1 MEENNIIMF
10 AIINDWPV
18 LIPIVLCSFVLVAV
32 LIDRMVFYNRNKRDV
47 VRFIQQLQRE
57 LGKGN
62 VSGAQ
67 MLSTQVGGVIGEVAE
82 EGLRVLTE
90 QPAGFDRA
98 FDITSSLAR
107 RKLEARLSVIGT
119 IATIAPYL
127 GLFATV
133 FRILLTFGEMANT
146 QSAGQAPEIM
156 FGIGSA
162 LIATALGLALAIL
175 AVTLNNWFQATVYR
189 YEDDFQLLKLLFLS
203 FADAQS
209 STAVAGG
216 GYRQA

>member
-1 MEENNIIMF
+1 MEESNIIWF
-10 AIINDWPV
+10 AIVNDWPV
-18 LIPIVLCSFVLVAV
+18 LIPIVICSFILVAV
-32 LIDRMVFYNRNKRDV
+32 VIDRMTFYNRNKRDV

-62 VSGAQ
+62 LTGAQ
-67 MLSTQVGGVIGEVAE
+67 MLSTQVGGVIGDVAE
-82 EGLRVLTE
+82 EGLRVLSE

-107 RKLEARLSVIGT
+107 RKLEARLSAIGT

-133 FRILLTFGEMANT
+133 FRILLTFGEMANSQAAT
-146 QSAGQAPEIM
+146 QAPEIM

-203 FADAQS
+203 FSDVQS
-209 STAVAGG
+209 SAAVPG
-216 GYRQA
+216 GYRQG